1 MLALAWI
8 DPGKLVKVRDLPGD
22 LHGKIAHIKARNS
35 LHATLARKNCAA
47 KLVFADP
54 VRADYSH
61 ARDHSTLHHEWSSAR
76 FYAYGTKAIGAR
88 EKSGNRVIGQ
98 GKNRI
103 IG

>member
-54 VRADYSH
+54 VRS
-61 ARDHSTLHHEWSSAR
+61 RDDSVNDKIRCNFHFTRSPDGPITR
-76 FYAYGTKAIGAR
+76 FSRDPITRSYFFPR
-88 EKSGNRVIGQ
+88 LL
-98 GKNRI
+98 
-103 IG
+103 